1 MNTDTKKQQRAA
13 EIAAFADKC
22 YEASIKLG
30 DGSINKFADKIIAD
44 EASGPASCPRCNAKI
59 TWNEG
64 AAYCECCTALYHS
77 DALMQHTL
85 SELERYI
92 QRCHRLGKKV
102 LHGAHRQWDASLIRH
117 ENQRNN

>member
-1 MNTDTKKQQRAA
+1 MNTDTKKQKRAA
-13 EIAAFADKC
+13 EIAAFADHVH
-22 YEASIKLG
+22 EAS
-30 DGSINKFADKIIAD
+30 
-44 EASGPASCPRCNAKI
+44 EP
-59 TWNEG
+59 
-64 AAYCECCTALYHS
+64 

-102 LHGAHRQWDASLIRH
+102 LHGAHRQWDASLIRY